1 MKSGNGP
8 ADDGDS
14 SAINSHKRGADLGES
29 QLPQKRSRVS
39 RACDQCRASR
49 EKCDGIHP
57 KCHSCI
63 SQKRE
68 CSYNDQPKK
77 RGIQPNYI
85 RTLELIIAW
94 LFRSAAG
101 SEGKLAVHLASVA
114 DAVHR
119 AISAKDPGDAE
130 SLHQRWRNSIVCR
143 QIDQILSGA
152 SIERPSISGASP
164 SNSAVPELLEIQA
177 DKSSTTDA
185 MASKENFVST
195 HSTVGYGNGSVG
207 EGQASIVRQSSIPAP
222 NLNPH
227 QDRQDM
233 LDRALDPSTCQHNN
247 ISSSWRVKLPEN
259 TWTLLEYYFAFTHAW
274 LPIIEKET
282 ILKLVYKYPSEG
294 VPRDVASEIS
304 SGYHELWTI
313 LSLSALQLIY
323 AGQTQLRETHENL
336 REVTYA
342 SISLDTECTYLS
354 HLRTILLHVLIEITS
369 QNWGKA
375 WLLVGRVIRLSLALD
390 AGNASDDRNVT
401 DTKTIKLAAFVL
413 EVAIAHCLGIC
424 VVHLRPEQID
434 KLGLMDED
442 GSDEWEAWHDPFTKS
457 LSKSPA
463 MSLSTFNRL
472 VRLTTLLF
480 NAQHLS
486 NASQQAPG
494 PLYFATHQQNR
505 TSTPSFGSLRS
516 QTLPAYELA
525 FSPGSNATN
534 ASFPQN
540 IIVALVKNAT
550 QAQGRLQPSSV
561 LSAFENNQF
570 PGSVANSV
578 SDHLPH
584 GYVSIPNEIAESVLS
599 SSPGFFPEA
608 GEEKRAWPFEE
619 QSSNILPSN
628 LHSASIGDVGSG
640 VDIFEELALLERTDS
655 SQHPQFMQNLGFG
668 PDLDLAEFFGA
679 DYQPSDPLLAYLQPS
694 TFSLSAATSDQRT
707 VD

>member
-14 SAINSHKRGADLGES
+14 SAGNGHKRGADAGES

-49 EKCDGIHP
+49 EKCDGTHP
-57 KCHSCI
+57 RCHSCT

-85 RTLELIIAW
+85 RTLEMIVAW

-101 SEGKLAVHLASVA
+101 SEGKLATHLASVA

-119 AISAKDPGDAE
+119 AISAKDAGHAE
-130 SLHQRWRNSIVCR
+130 SLHQGWRNSIVCR

-152 SIERPSISGASP
+152 PIERPSTSGATP
-164 SNSAVPELLEIQA
+164 SDSAVLEHLEAPA
-177 DKSSTTDA
+177 DTSSTVDA
-185 MASKENFVST
+185 TASIENCVLTRPS
-195 HSTVGYGNGSVG
+195 SGYENGSLVG
-207 EGQASIVRQSSIPAP
+207 GQVNIVRHRSKPALQP
-222 NLNPH
+222 NLL
-227 QDRQDM
+227 QDRQDTF
-233 LDRALDPSTCQHNN
+233 DPQLDPSAGQR
-247 ISSSWRVKLPEN
+247 IIASSSWRLKLPEN

-274 LPIIEKET
+274 LPITERET

-294 VPRDVASEIS
+294 VPRDVVSDVNS
-304 SGYHELWTI
+304 RYHELWTI
-313 LSLSALQLIY
+313 LSLSALQLMY
-323 AGQTQLRETHENL
+323 GGQSQLREIHENL
-336 REVTYA
+336 REVTST
-342 SISLDTECTYLS
+342 SISLDTEYADSS
-354 HLRTILLHVLIEITS
+354 HLRTILLHVLIEFTS

-375 WLLVGRVIRLSLALD
+375 WLLVGRAIRLSLTLD
-390 AGNASDDRNVT
+390 ADIASDGHNAA

-413 EVAIAHCLGIC
+413 EVAIAQCLGTR
-424 VVHLRPEQID
+424 VVHLRPEHID
-434 KLGLMDED
+434 QLGLMNED
-442 GSDEWEAWHDPFTKS
+442 GSDEWEAWHDPFTTT

-472 VRLTTLLF
+472 VRLTARSF

-486 NASQQAPG
+486 NAPQQAPG
-494 PLYFATHQQNR
+494 PLLFSAQQHR
-505 TSTPSFGSLRS
+505 TSITDFESLRS
-516 QTLPAYELA
+516 HILPANDLA
-525 FSPGSNATN
+525 ISPDSNATQ
-534 ASFPQN
+534 ASFQYKA
-540 IIVALVKNAT
+540 VMALVQNAT
-550 QAQGRLQPSSV
+550 QAQGRLQPSTV
-561 LSAFENNQF
+561 LSAFECGQLS
-570 PGSVANSV
+570 GSTANSV
-578 SDHLPH
+578 SDRLPH
-584 GYVSIPNEIAESVLS
+584 AYVSVPNETAESVLS

-608 GEEKRAWPFEE
+608 REEKSAWPFEE
-619 QSSNILPSN
+619 RSSNILPSN
-628 LHSASIGDVGSG
+628 LTSASIEDVASG
-640 VDIFEELALLERTDS
+640 ADIFEELALLERTDS

-694 TFSLSAATSDQRT
+694 LFSLSTAMPDQRT